1 MKLGVNYKPL
11 QTYYHTMNPEELME
25 EARKAMKMAYAPYSN
40 FKIGSAVLAKSGK
53 VYVGCNI
60 ENASYGLSLCAE
72 RVAIFK
78 AISEK
83 EDISGVAVVNQS
95 GNSQPCGACR
105 QVILEFNPNAD
116 VYFLKNNEIVQT
128 TASELLPEP
137 FLSAYLP

>member
-1 MKLGVNYKPL
+1 
-11 QTYYHTMNPEELME
+11 MNPEELME
-25 EARKAMKMAYAPYSN
+25 KAKNAMKLAYVPYSN
-40 FKIGSAVLAKSGK
+40 FKVGSAVLAKSGK

-78 AISEK
+78 AISER
-83 EDISGVAVVNQS
+83 EDISAVAVASES
-95 GNSQPCGACR
+95 GNSPPCGSCR

-116 VYFLKNNEIVQT
+116 VYFLKNGELVATI
-128 TASELLPEP
+128 ASQLLPEP

>member
-1 MKLGVNYKPL
+1 ME
-11 QTYYHTMNPEELME
+11 PEQLME
-25 EARKAMKMAYAPYSN
+25 VARKAMKMAYAPYSK
-40 FKIGSAVLAKSGK
+40 FKVGAAVLAKSGK

-60 ENASYGLSLCAE
+60 ENASYGLSICAE

-83 EDISGVAVVNQS
+83 EGISAIAIVSES
-95 GNSQPCGACR
+95 GNSQPCGSCR

-116 VYFLKNNEIVQT
+116 VYFLKNNVIFT
-128 TASELLPEP
+128 ITASQLLPDP